1 MTRVRVLLSL
11 TLAAWFGMAW
21 YVAMVSAQGTMRP
34 GDPIAGL
41 TPQQFAEFR
50 LGLDDFLEVETPDD
64 GLGPA
69 FNGTSCA
76 ACHNVPAVG
85 GAGILLETR
94 VGYQN
99 ADGSFRPL
107 NEAGDTLMHLFS
119 TPSHSCQSII
129 PDDVTVVARRAPIP
143 LFGAGLIE
151 AIPDDTILALDDA
164 MDRNR
169 DGISGRAAIVEDVAT
184 GQARVGRFG
193 WKSQHATL
201 LAFSGD
207 AYLNEMGISNDLFP
221 RDYAFGVSADQMRR
235 CDPMPDPEDRR
246 DRVTGRRGI
255 DNFESFMRLLAPVAR
270 DTSTDPSRDG
280 ERIFAAIGC
289 ASCHV
294 PSLTTGQSADRLFD
308 RRPVPLFSD
317 LLLHDVG
324 TGDGIRQAAAAPEE
338 IRTPALWGLRLRRP
352 LLHDGSAATPADA
365 IMRHGNEAELSR
377 RGFERLSAADRSLLL
392 NFLNGL

>member
-294 PSLTTGQSADRLFD
+294 SSLTTGQSADRLFD

-392 NFLNGL
+392 NFLSGL

>member
-1 MTRVRVLLSL
+1 
-11 TLAAWFGMAW
+11 
-21 YVAMVSAQGTMRP
+21 
-34 GDPIAGL
+34 
-41 TPQQFAEFR
+41 
-50 LGLDDFLEVETPDD
+50 
-64 GLGPA
+64 
-69 FNGTSCA
+69 
-76 ACHNVPAVG
+76 
-85 GAGILLETR
+85 
-94 VGYQN
+94 
-99 ADGSFRPL
+99 
-107 NEAGDTLMHLFS
+107 MHLFS
-119 TPSHSCQSII
+119 TPNHSCQSII

-143 LFGAGLIE
+143 LFGAGLVE

-164 MDRNR
+164 LDRNR
-169 DGISGRAAIVEDVAT
+169 DGISGRAAIVEDMAT

-193 WKSQHATL
+193 WKAQHATL

>member
-1 MTRVRVLLSL
+1 M
-11 TLAAWFGMAW
+11 
-21 YVAMVSAQGTMRP
+21 
-34 GDPIAGL
+34 
-41 TPQQFAEFR
+41 
-50 LGLDDFLEVETPDD
+50 
-64 GLGPA
+64 
-69 FNGTSCA
+69 
-76 ACHNVPAVG
+76 
-85 GAGILLETR
+85 
-94 VGYQN
+94 
-99 ADGSFRPL
+99 
-107 NEAGDTLMHLFS
+107 
-119 TPSHSCQSII
+119 
-129 PDDVTVVARRAPIP
+129 TVVARRAPIP
-143 LFGAGLIE
+143 LFGAGLVE

-169 DGISGRAAIVEDVAT
+169 DGISGRAAIVEDMAT

-193 WKSQHATL
+193 WKAQHATL

-221 RDYAFGVSADQMRR
+221 RDYVFGVSADQMRR
-235 CDPMPDPEDRR
+235 CDPMPDPEDKR

-294 PSLTTGQSADRLFD
+294 PSLTTGQSAGPPV
-308 RRPVPLFSD
+308 RPAPGGAVLGS
-317 LLLHDVG
+317 
-324 TGDGIRQAAAAPEE
+324 AAARRRHRRRYQAGRGGTEE

-365 IMRHGNEAELSR
+365 IMRHRNEAELAR
-377 RGFERLSAADRSLLL
+377 LGFERLSRAGPQSAAEFSERPLDWVRVELRIENLELST
-392 NFLNGL
+392 